1 MNTDNLLIENS
12 DIEVAQNICKI
23 ITDTNIRNRAVANAL
38 AAILAAKY
46 FDNNNLDIDTTSG
59 LHNISKVLEDIDIS
73 DLYVNK
79 CYIDVRLFFNE
90 EEMAVPIEHFK
101 DNLLPVAYMFIKIN
115 PELSG
120 AEILGFLKPENINK
134 SKIVN
139 NYYKVSEEELESF
152 YEIEHLLSEYTEESY
167 VNDKDI
173 FDYIDNKLENIPTFY
188 AELLHSKDA
197 RLKLLKA
204 IKANEVFKF
213 ISVNKQIENQE
224 NQENKEIQQEDFSD
238 NMELFNEIDS
248 VQPLNEELNLELNDD
263 NLSIDDSE
271 LIVDSNADMLN
282 ELEVNND
289 ELMLSDNNITQE
301 SMNNSEL
308 EELNENNEFE
318 QDIEI
323 STVDEELS
331 SAFENNIIE
340 KDEISETPFVQ
351 EDLTNNPNTD
361 TAENSNNKE
370 LLPDEHGIKDG
381 SDDFNQFTTVATPSE
396 QTNDFILD
404 EMLTDEK
411 ETDTTNLQT
420 DTTQAASEEQIET
433 LSNNYDSENITN
445 SEAEIKPVTSEN
457 TKKGV
462 SKPILALVLI
472 ALLGTSAFF
481 SFSKL
486 NNSSESL
493 PENDVVSNES
503 QSKISTTKIQSE
515 PVQEAMPNEAVD
527 INLIPKKQDEGVATS
542 IPAIEHNL
550 DASILVSNLKV
561 DWEVPSGYAANT
573 AAKRYLIKLG
583 KIIQLNLKTE
593 LLLLNKPPI
602 SNKITV
608 EIKYNSSTKKFEAT
622 EITVSSGEK
631 VVDDV
636 ILQTVK
642 KALSMN
648 LNSNTDS
655 FAKLQGNPVLIIHL

>member
-1 MNTDNLLIENS
+1 
-12 DIEVAQNICKI
+12 
-23 ITDTNIRNRAVANAL
+23 
-38 AAILAAKY
+38 
-46 FDNNNLDIDTTSG
+46 
-59 LHNISKVLEDIDIS
+59 
-73 DLYVNK
+73 
-79 CYIDVRLFFNE
+79 
-90 EEMAVPIEHFK
+90 
-101 DNLLPVAYMFIKIN
+101 
-115 PELSG
+115 
-120 AEILGFLKPENINK
+120 
-134 SKIVN
+134 
-139 NYYKVSEEELESF
+139 
-152 YEIEHLLSEYTEESY
+152 
-167 VNDKDI
+167 
-173 FDYIDNKLENIPTFY
+173 
-188 AELLHSKDA
+188 
-197 RLKLLKA
+197 
-204 IKANEVFKF
+204 
-213 ISVNKQIENQE
+213 
-224 NQENKEIQQEDFSD
+224 
-238 NMELFNEIDS
+238 
-248 VQPLNEELNLELNDD
+248 
-263 NLSIDDSE
+263 
-271 LIVDSNADMLN
+271 MLN

-318 QDIEI
+318 QDIEN

-433 LSNNYDSENITN
+433 LFNNYDSENITN

-457 TKKGV
+457 TKKGI

-472 ALLGTSAFF
+472 ALLGTGAFF

-542 IPAIEHNL
+542 IPAIEQNL

-561 DWEVPSGYAANT
+561 DCEVPSGYAANT

>member
-173 FDYIDNKLENIPTFY
+173 FDYIDDKLENIPTFY

-433 LSNNYDSENITN
+433 LFNNYDSENITN

-472 ALLGTSAFF
+472 ALLGTGAFF

-542 IPAIEHNL
+542 IPAIEQNL

>member
-433 LSNNYDSENITN
+433 LFNNYDSENITN

-542 IPAIEHNL
+542 IPAIEQNL

>member
-433 LSNNYDSENITN
+433 LFNNYDSENITN

>member
-204 IKANEVFKF
+204 TKANEVFKF
-213 ISVNKQIENQE
+213 ISVNKQIE

-370 LLPDEHGIKDG
+370 LLPDEHDVKDG

-433 LSNNYDSENITN
+433 LFNNYDSENITN

-472 ALLGTSAFF
+472 ALLGTGAFF

-542 IPAIEHNL
+542 IPAIEQNL

>member
-101 DNLLPVAYMFIKIN
+101 DNLLPVTYMFIKIN

-173 FDYIDNKLENIPTFY
+173 FDYIDDKLENIPTFY

-318 QDIEI
+318 QDIEN

-433 LSNNYDSENITN
+433 LFNNYDSENITN

-457 TKKGV
+457 TKKGI

-472 ALLGTSAFF
+472 ALLGTGAFF

-542 IPAIEHNL
+542 IPAIEQNL